1 MYYSFIYPYLYYC
14 IVIWGGTFSVHL
26 EPLKIIQKRAI
37 RVVNKKPYLHHTN
50 PLFFHSEI
58 MKLDDVYKFKICDYL
73 YKNNLTISFN
83 REHSH
88 NTRFRNH
95 LLPVFQ
101 RFSSSQRSVNF
112 VGPNIWNNLT
122 PEIKES
128 PSIHI
133 LKRRLKKYFTSS
145 YETSL

>member
-1 MYYSFIYPYLYYC
+1 M
-14 IVIWGGTFSVHL
+14 
-26 EPLKIIQKRAI
+26 
-37 RVVNKKPYLHHTN
+37 NKKPYLHHTK

-58 MKLDDVYKFKICDYL
+58 TKLDDICKFKICDYL

-88 NTRFRNH
+88 NRRFRNH

-101 RFSSSQRSVNF
+101 RLSSSQRSVKF
-112 VGPNIWNNLT
+112 VGPNIWNNLP

-133 LKRRLKKYFTSS
+133 LKRRLKTILYFIIRNFAVNFLGPLKFRHGNLPVMVMYGGTFP
-145 YETSL
+145 EFC